1 MTADELMQKVI
12 KPQMDEINRHI
23 VDTQFAKIIA
33 KDMGRNSEKL
43 ISLQEHGL
51 TDFEFNLIVKKKKEV
66 MEFLYSNFSEELL

>member
-23 VDTQFAKIIA
+23 VDTKFAKIIA
-33 KDMGRNSEKL
+33 KDMGKSEVL

-66 MEFLYSNFSEELL
+66 MYFLYTNFSEELL